1 MHRQEGHIGKLEAV
15 AIHDGVSTVFQLV
28 VELRLMSAPDGVGV
42 ASNRTEMG
50 AESHVETRWREGGYL
65 NGPLIFARQF

>member
-1 MHRQEGHIGKLEAV
+1 
-15 AIHDGVSTVFQLV
+15 
-28 VELRLMSAPDGVGV
+28 MSAPDGVVV

-50 AESHVETRWREGGYL
+50 EQSLHVETRWREGGYL